1 MMERDTETILRT
13 IGRRIA
19 EIRSEKGW
27 TQEAFAD
34 RANITPQYLQELERG
49 KQNFS
54 IKTLNRLAKL
64 LGVPFEELFVPPK
77 TMESRPGRP
86 RKR

>member
-1 MMERDTETILRT
+1 MIDRDTEEILRA

-19 EIRSEKGW
+19 EIRSEKGL

-34 RANITPQYLQELERG
+34 RADITPQYLQELERG

-64 LGVPFEELFVPPK
+64 LGVPFEALFVPPK

-86 RKR
+86 RNK